1 MARTHLIWTPVAH
14 YVTSKDTTRRWQVDQ
29 SNDGTYRCRR
39 EENEKSRCPGLTFN
53 PQCPT
58 CGARLVSGLIPA
70 ADGSSRPSKV
80 CPTHGEVS
88 WACRHILHAIAHP
101 ELVALRQDDPTTDAF
116 FQTVYRAFRGRF
128 ADPEGKLAVL
138 SYMRFGEY
146 GTTLDGGRFK
156 AFVDDLR
163 LSLGDTTKATRP
175 VVRAPL
181 DRTRL
186 GIRQI
191 VLD

>member
-1 MARTHLIWTPVAH
+1 MWTPVAH

-29 SNDGTYRCRR
+29 SNEGTYRCRR

-58 CGARLVSGLIPA
+58 CGARLVPQTGNRRL
-70 ADGSSRPSKV
+70 
-80 CPTHGEVS
+80 CHEHGEVS

-101 ELVALRQDDPTTDAF
+101 ELVSLRQDDPTTDVF
-116 FQTVYRAFRGRF
+116 FQTIYRAFRGRF
-128 ADPEGKLAVL
+128 ADAEGKRAAVL
-138 SYMRFGEY
+138 SCMRFGEY

-163 LSLGDTTKATRP
+163 LSLGDAMKTTP
-175 VVRAPL
+175 VVRAPR